1 VSSIFGEKSSNAVW
15 RCMVST
21 HSREAVAAHDAH
33 VCGVF
38 TDDEVGAVVNPGI
51 TFVAQAKFVLF
62 ALRITLVLSQFD
74 TRSVAGAC
82 HNTGSNCRSRGGIPV
97 DSRKG
102 SHRSFGSL

>member
-1 VSSIFGEKSSNAVW
+1 
-15 RCMVST
+15 MVST

-62 ALRITLVLSQFD
+62 AVTTQ
-74 TRSVAGAC
+74 VATVEAA
-82 HNTGSNCRSRGGIPV
+82 V
-97 DSRKG
+97 A
-102 SHRSFGSL
+102 FQ

>member
-1 VSSIFGEKSSNAVW
+1 
-15 RCMVST
+15 MVST

-62 ALRITLVLSQFD
+62 ALRITLFVSKFD
-74 TRSVAGAC
+74 SGSMAGTAD
-82 HNTGSNCRSRGGIPV
+82 NTGSNCRSRSGIPV
-97 DSRKG
+97 VSRSG
-102 SHRSFGSL
+102 GHRSSGVF